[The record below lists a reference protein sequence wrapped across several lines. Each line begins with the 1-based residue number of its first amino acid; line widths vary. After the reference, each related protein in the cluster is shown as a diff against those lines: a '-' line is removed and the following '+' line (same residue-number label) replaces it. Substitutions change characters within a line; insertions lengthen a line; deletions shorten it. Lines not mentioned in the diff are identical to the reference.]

1 MEEQIAE
8 LMEQV
13 RSLSE
18 RVSELQGEMDSL
30 KNVTTIPYEV
40 DQAFKE
46 RIGSLADVADKTAAS
61 ETQSVNEGGVST
73 YSVAKPMD
81 GFFRTASGKF
91 VPYYD

>member
-1 MEEQIAE
+1 MEEKIAE
-8 LMEQV
+8 LAELV

-18 RVSELQGEMDSL
+18 RLDSLQAEMDAL
-30 KNVTTIPYEV
+30 GNVTTIPYDV

-46 RIGSLADVADKTAAS
+46 RLGSLADVADKTAAS
-61 ETQSVNEGGVST
+61 ETQSVNEAGSGT